1 MVLYTIRLFNPFTA
15 IIIEIYRLHIV
26 WGGGEFSRGTPSF
39 TAINNNPCYSILV
52 SVRQS
57 TPLVTGGYITEIMV
71 SYNFVHMK

>member
-1 MVLYTIRLFNPFTA
+1 MVLYTIRLFNPFPA

-26 WGGGEFSRGTPSF
+26 WTEFSRGTPSS

-71 SYNFVHMK
+71 SYNFVHI